1 MKNYYLLLCILCATL
16 KLIANPTVDSPAVVA
31 TIEAVSNGNWS
42 EPTTW
47 MNNQLPTINDDV
59 IIPSGL
65 TISLNTDTEVRTL
78 TINGTLTADMTQ
90 DLSLS
95 AGWILVTGPESEFIW
110 GTEANPY
117 LNKGVITLRG
127 VGSNHMSMGDKFLA
141 GMESAKIE
149 LHAKPKNSWTK
160 INQTANRG
168 DLEITLL
175 APVDWEVGD
184 EIVIASTDFDP
195 HEAEKRMI
203 TAISADQK
211 TISLDCPLAYKHWGT
226 LQTFDNGTRILDE
239 RAEVGLLTRN
249 LKIQG
254 DEASETTR
262 FGGHMMTMETAFV
275 RASGVQF
282 YRMGQFGIL
291 GRYPFHWHKSK
302 DVTGQYIKNSTIER
316 SFNRAVT
323 VHGTDNAK
331 IIDNVAYDH
340 IGHGFFLE
348 DASEQGNIFDGN
360 LGILSRVPLNA
371 NGQPAGIEPHDI
383 VVRAGVHLS
392 PATFWITNN
401 SNTFINNVAAG
412 SEGTGFWYISP
423 ERDFFEENAP
433 RREYSLFP
441 LKIDSFENNVAH
453 SCLALGV
460 AFNGN
465 MDADK
470 KVDPLNTT
478 RSVPPSP
485 HLKNNT
491 VYKCEGN
498 GLWTLTR
505 AAIYEDWIFA
515 DNGAATFHVFFQT
528 FKNCLFIGRSDNVGT
543 IDSDEDETLG
553 YNNPDDLIIKKEAR
567 FNAFAF
573 YDGPLGLEGCH
584 FDNYP
589 DESSQLLTILGAAV
603 VSSSNYAINTTC
615 GPNVKH
621 AEKLTYLTTAR
632 DGRKGTNHEDNVFS
646 TVFNDR
652 DGELTGQQGSYS
664 IKLAPPNTY
673 YPYDPAFFHEPN
685 AQVKPDWDAYY
696 NPTAKFAVIEA
707 KGVVTSEPGSTAV
720 DSDQFVRRHLM
731 NGQSNVTSMEN
742 SSVANANHWKFPVII
757 NQPSGNS
764 TKYTYSFQN
773 VEVARKWK
781 GLRLTHAGYDQ
792 TNKEYIDVEFV
803 NVPND
808 VFFEPDSINNCMT
821 GIETVYCY
829 LPKEFDSLSDLQS
842 QNDSTGYYQ
851 DDNSLHMRFVADD
864 EFKQF
869 GGSYRTAQSTG
880 FNVSFLGQ
888 IALDFAIQ
896 RVIPLAEFNTG
907 IDSRGRQGTNGDLP
921 LTGISAHNNGFNYFY
936 VHKDGDAVAEHTDY
950 FLQFKPQVW
959 TPFPTLNIQIATFV
973 PAQVFIRDGATYHY
987 LGQANHGQNEFSLSG
1002 LNTNL
1007 WEVNEVILRFHE
1019 ADVAEVN
1026 TPYVVHLEQMTLGT
1040 GLGDGDGDGIND
1052 QEEKLACRD
1061 PNSAAD
1067 MEFDFDLDTLG
1078 WRKFDIAAEDFG
1090 TREYWYFRVDPLPG
1104 NNAADPRVVREDL
1117 NMNGNDFSKIYIRFK
1132 SQRAQDV
1139 ELFWGTATNPSF
1151 SPSRSITYNYNIADE
1166 WVEAEFD
1173 MSGHPEWINNTITR
1187 LRFDPPSVGSNPVHT
1202 SIDYIRNEN
1211 AEKIY
1216 ITQSSAASCL
1226 GDPVVF
1232 TATLN
1237 YPVGGETFQWQF
1249 YKDGNWQNVIGG
1261 SGANSLI
1268 YTTDAAFGNLP
1279 YRVRYSST
1287 GCESYSTPVEAD
1299 LIDIPTIEL
1308 KETFTGCSSSSSY
1321 VSLNAEPQ
1329 GGTFNNPAMI
1339 GNPIYI
1345 NAGGPAVTINGVN
1358 WEADNYFLN
1367 GNAFAYNPNT
1377 NIASTDSDDLYLTE
1391 RWFGGTLQYEIP
1403 VPEGEYLI
1411 LLHFAEAWPTAYNP
1425 GVRVFD
1431 IDIEGERVNDD
1442 YDIFSSVGSLTADI
1456 KPYRV
1461 YVEDGILN
1469 LDLLKG
1475 IQNPKINAISVLP
1488 RSLDP
1493 SSLTVGTHDLEFEY
1507 IEEATGCAYNDVSE
1521 LEILAPPNQ
1530 PFTYQGGSQTMCESG
1545 SPINLVA
1552 SPSGGVWTGAGIV
1565 GSAVFINCGNSTTPI
1580 LDGDI
1585 TWQPDD
1591 YFSQS
1596 ATGVNPNGFINY
1608 YANEDIFRTERFM
1621 NTNLTYD
1628 IPVPAGTYEV
1638 LLYFAET
1645 WPTAQASGVRTFDIE
1660 LEGNTVASDFEIFKE
1675 AGANAALIKSFT
1687 VNSSDGFMNIE
1698 FVKKNQNPKINAIA
1712 ILPLSFDPT
1721 LAGLGTHELTYN
1733 YTDPLI
1739 GCSNQNNAFLIVNP
1753 NPDAIASSSSLE
1765 ICPGEVTQLFG
1776 NTSANTGSIIY
1787 EWRIAGNA
1795 TGFSTSQITNVS
1807 PMVDTAYELW
1817 VSQDGCQSLPT
1828 IIHLDV
1834 APYTDNSKTYVGPYA
1849 FPDGTHKRVN
1859 VQIIMDGSIGDVELL
1874 SGHQAEFRAGDN
1886 ITVEPGFIVR
1896 PGAELLLTIENCN

>member
-1 MKNYYLLLCILCATL
+1 MCVLSASLN
-16 KLIANPTVDSPAVVA
+16 LIANPTTESLAVVD
-31 TIEAVSNGNWS
+31 TIKTVSDGDWS
-42 EPTTW
+42 DPTTW
-47 MNNQLPTINDDV
+47 SNNQLPSISDNV
-59 IIPSGL
+59 KIPNGFKVVL
-65 TISLNTDTEVRTL
+65 DTDTEVRTL
-78 TINGTLTADMTQ
+78 LINGTLTADTSQ

-95 AGWILVTGPESEFIW
+95 AGWILVAGPESEFIW
-110 GTEANPY
+110 GTEAKPY
-117 LNKGVITLRG
+117 DKKGVITLRG

-141 GMESAKIE
+141 GMDSTTIE
-149 LHAKPKNSWTK
+149 LHGKSKKSWTK

-168 DLEITLL
+168 DLDIVLL
-175 APVDWEVGD
+175 EAVDWEVGD

-226 LQTFDNGTRILDE
+226 LQTFDDDTRILDE

-254 DEASETTR
+254 NEASEDNR
-262 FGGHMMTMETAFV
+262 FGGHMMIMNTAV
-275 RASGVQF
+275 VHVSGIQL
-282 YRMGQFGIL
+282 YRMGQFGVL
-291 GRYPFHWHKSK
+291 GRYPFHWHKSL
-302 DVTGQYIKNSTIER
+302 DVSGQYIKNSTIER

-323 VHGTDNAK
+323 VHGTDNAE

-360 LGILSRVPLNA
+360 LGILSRIPVNA

-383 VVRAGVHLS
+383 VIRAGVHLS

-423 ERDFFEENAP
+423 ERDFFDDNAP
-433 RREYSLFP
+433 RRDYSLFP

-465 MDADK
+465 MDASK
-470 KVDPLNTT
+470 EVDPLNTT
-478 RSVPPSP
+478 RSTPPNP

-505 AAIYEDWIFA
+505 AAIYENWIFA

-528 FKNCLFIGRSDNVGT
+528 FRNCLFIGRSDNVGT
-543 IDSDEDETLG
+543 LDSDEDAALG
-553 YNNPDDLIIKKEAR
+553 YNNPDDLIIKKESR

-573 YDGPLGLEGCH
+573 YDGPLGLEDCH

-603 VSSSNYAINTTC
+603 VSSSNYAINTSF
-615 GPNVKH
+615 GPNVEVK
-621 AEKLTYLTTAR
+621 EKLTYLTTAR

-652 DGELTGQQGSYS
+652 DGTFTGSQGSYS

-696 NPTAKFAVIEA
+696 NATAKFAVIEA
-707 KGVVTSEPGSTAV
+707 KGVVTTQTSSPAV

-742 SSVANANHWKFPVII
+742 SSVANANHWKFPVIM

-764 TKYTYSFQN
+764 SKYTYSFQN

-792 TNKEYIDVEFV
+792 ANKEYVDVEFV

-808 VFFEPDSINNCMT
+808 VFFERDDANNCVT

-851 DDNSLHMRFVADD
+851 DDNSLHIRFVADD

-880 FNVSFLGQ
+880 FNVSFVAQ
-888 IALDFAIQ
+888 TALDFAIQ

-907 IDSRGRQGTNGDLP
+907 IDSRGLQGTNGNLP
-921 LTGISAHNNGFNYFY
+921 LTGIGAHNNGFNFFY
-936 VHKDGDAVAEHTDY
+936 VHNDGDAVAEHTDY

-959 TPFPTLNIQIATFV
+959 TPFPTLNIQLATSV
-973 PAQVFIRDGATYHY
+973 QAQVFIRDGSTYHY
-987 LGQANHGQNEFSLSG
+987 LGQAGHGQNSFSLSG
-1002 LNTNL
+1002 LSTNL
-1007 WEVNEVILRFHE
+1007 WEVNEVILRYHE
-1019 ADVAEVN
+1019 ADIPNIN
-1026 TPYVVHLEQMTLGT
+1026 TPTVVHLEQMTLGT

-1052 QEEKLACRD
+1052 QEEKLACRN

-1078 WRKFDIAAEDFG
+1078 WQKVDIAAEDFG
-1090 TREYWYFRVDPLPG
+1090 TREFWYFRVD
-1104 NNAADPRVVREDL
+1104 NAADPRIVREDL
-1117 NMNGNDFSKIYIRFK
+1117 HMNGNDFSKIYIRFQSEHAK
-1132 SQRAQDV
+1132 LVD
-1139 ELFWGTATNPSF
+1139 LWWGTASNPSIESTARRLSF
-1151 SPSRSITYNYNIADE
+1151 NYTTPNE

-1173 MSGHPEWINNTITR
+1173 MTGHPQWVNNTITS
-1187 LRFDPPSVGSNPVHT
+1187 LRFDPPSDTSKKVHT
-1202 SIDYIRNEN
+1202 SIDFIRNEN

-1216 ITQSSAASCL
+1216 ITQSSTASCL
-1226 GDPVVF
+1226 GDPVEF
-1232 TATLN
+1232 TAILN
-1237 YPVGGETFQWQF
+1237 NPVGGESFQWQF
-1249 YKDGNWQNVIGG
+1249 YKDGNWQDVING

-1287 GCESYSTPVEAD
+1287 GCESYSTPVEAT
-1299 LIDIPTIEL
+1299 LINIPTIEIP
-1308 KETFTGCSSSSSY
+1308 ETFTGCSSSSSY
-1321 VSLNAEPQ
+1321 LSLDANPQ
-1329 GGTFNNPAMI
+1329 GGTFSHPAI
-1339 GNPIYI
+1339 VGNPIYI
-1345 NAGGPAVTINGVN
+1345 NAGGPAVAINGVN
-1358 WEADNYFLN
+1358 WIADNYFQN
-1367 GNAFAYNPNT
+1367 GTAFAYNPNT
-1377 NIASTDSDDLYLTE
+1377 NIAGTDSDDLYLTE
-1391 RWFGGTLQYEIP
+1391 RWFGGTALQYEIP
-1403 VPEGEYLI
+1403 VPDGEYLV
-1411 LLHFAEAWPTAYNP
+1411 LLHFAEAWPTAFNP
-1425 GVRVFD
+1425 GIRVFD
-1431 IDIEGERVNDD
+1431 IEIEGALVDED
-1442 YDIFSSVGSLTADI
+1442 YDIYASIGSLTADVR
-1456 KPYRV
+1456 PYRV
-1461 YVEDGILN
+1461 HVEDGVLN
-1469 LDLLKG
+1469 LDLIKG
-1475 IQNPKINAISVLP
+1475 IQNPKLNAISVLP

-1493 SSLTVGTHDLEFEY
+1493 AALIVDTHLLEFEY
-1507 IEEATGCAYNDVSE
+1507 IDEATGCIYNASSE
-1521 LEILAPPNQ
+1521 LEILAPPSP
-1530 PFTYQGGSQTMCESG
+1530 PFTYQGGSPEMCESA

-1552 SPSGGVWTGAGIV
+1552 SPSGGVWTGNGIV
-1565 GSAVFINCGNSTTPI
+1565 GSAIFINCGDAATPTS
-1580 LDGDI
+1580 DGDI
-1585 TWQPDD
+1585 TWQTDD
-1591 YFSQS
+1591 YFSVAS
-1596 ATGVNPNGFINY
+1596 TREYPNGFINY
-1608 YANEDIFRTERFM
+1608 YANEEIFRTERVRTINFR
-1621 NTNLTYD
+1621 YD
-1628 IPVPAGTYEV
+1628 ISVPAGSYEV

-1645 WPTAQASGVRTFDIE
+1645 WPSNQATGLRTFDIE
-1660 LEGNTVASDFEIFKE
+1660 IEGTTVASDFDIFKE
-1675 AGANAALIKSFT
+1675 AGGYAALIKSYT
-1687 VNSSDGFMNIE
+1687 VNSSDGFLNIE
-1698 FVKKNQNPKINAIA
+1698 FVKKNDFPKINAIA
-1712 ILPLSFDPT
+1712 ILPISYDPS
-1721 LAGLGTHELTYN
+1721 LAGPGTHELIYTYN
-1733 YTDPLI
+1733 DPLI
-1739 GCSNQNNAFLIVNP
+1739 GCSSQNNAFIIVNP
-1753 NPDAIASSSSLE
+1753 NPDAIATPSGLESCPGEAIQLIGNTSSSS
-1765 ICPGEVTQLFG
+1765 
-1776 NTSANTGSIIY
+1776 GSITY
-1787 EWRIAGNA
+1787 EWRIAGDA
-1795 TGFSTSQITNVS
+1795 TGFANSQTTSIS

-1828 IIHLDV
+1828 TIHIDV
-1834 APYTDNSKTYVGPYA
+1834 APYNDNSKTYVGPLA
-1849 FPDGTHKRVN
+1849 IPDGTHKRVN
-1859 VQIIMDGSIGDVELL
+1859 VQILMDGSIGDVELL
-1874 SGHQAEFRAGDN
+1874 GGDKAEFRAGDN
-1886 ITVEPGFIVR
+1886 ITVEPGFTVR